1 MDNIVKKAMQATL
14 YLVVVCLFVWA
25 LFPKWSL
32 VASGVILGS
41 AASAVNAL
49 LLRRKIEYLGHIATG
64 VGKKRLGIGLG
75 SRVSMILLVVMIAY
89 RFPLHF
95 NLIATLVACFFVQY
109 FVWAS
114 ALVNSIRNTRRKE

>member
-14 YLVVVCLFVWA
+14 YLVVVCLFLWVLLPEWR
-25 LFPKWSL
+25 L
-32 VASGVILGS
+32 VAAGVILGI

-49 LLRRKIEYLGHIATG
+49 LLRRRIEYLGHIATRS
-64 VGKKRLGIGLG
+64 GKKRLSVGLG

-89 RFPLHF
+89 RFPSHF

-109 FVWAS
+109 YAWAS